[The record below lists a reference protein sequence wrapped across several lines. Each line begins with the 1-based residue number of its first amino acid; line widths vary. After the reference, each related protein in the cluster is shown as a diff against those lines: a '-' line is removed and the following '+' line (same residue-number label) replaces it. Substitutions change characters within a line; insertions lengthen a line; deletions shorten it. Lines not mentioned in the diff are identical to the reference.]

1 MGYLTVKQLSDKW
14 GITQRRIIKLCMENR
29 ISGAIKNGMVWLIPE
44 DTIKPSDKRSKIA
57 KYINTQK
64 RVMIA
69 NINNEV
75 AYFLVP
81 LLKSEGYIV
90 DGICNKKV
98 IMNETKLEDINIW
111 KVNYESK
118 KELEEMLENTDKYY
132 EGLIFIDIE
141 EISANKKWLIKEF
154 SKKMNNESAIILLNN
169 LENAKIK
176 LEANLANELKNNIGA
191 RINAIN
197 INVPIKNN
205 ILIDYNQIAE
215 DILGLLTKFKN
226 TTGISISTDGGYLEF
241 NKNGR
246 TDYLETGEFY
256 RAINNYFKKLNKE
269 SYMWCASTML
279 EDEWT
284 EEPLEMNFR
293 VNNLDA
299 ANRGA
304 KIDRIFIFSRSKIK
318 EFKENKTLK
327 IYMQSNINTMFV
339 DYDEIKY
346 KEPELLE
353 IVGEGW
359 DGIEKETLIVDVTN
373 ENNKRGYIS
382 INKKEVQKAYDCFQK
397 LKSYAKNLKEILK
410 G

>member
-256 RAINNYFKKLNKE
+256 RVINNYFKKLNKE
-269 SYMWCASTML
+269 SYMWCASIML

-318 EFKENKTLK
+318 EFRENKTLK

-339 DYDEIKY
+339 DYDEIKF
-346 KEPELLE
+346 KEPELLK

-397 LKSYAKNLKEILK
+397 LKSYAKDLKEILK
-410 G
+410 